1 MGWGDTGI
9 SLAVCLVG
17 RRFAGGGLS
26 GRSRLGFLSLPYV
39 VGIER
44 GFFVIVARGPFFGG
58 DRTDSDRRGL
68 RCFGALASIYW
79 KFIFPFAEMEG
90 RTQSVGVAGLSF
102 DVCGG
107 FGALADRGFH
117 GESHD

>member
-1 MGWGDTGI
+1 MGWDDSGI

-17 RRFAGGGLS
+17 RWFAGGGLS
-26 GRSRLGFLSLPYV
+26 GGSRLGFISLPYV
-39 VGIER
+39 VGFER
-44 GFFVIVARGPFFGG
+44 GVFVIVARGPVFSG

-68 RCFGALASIYW
+68 GCFAALASIYW
-79 KFIFPFAEMEG
+79 KFIFPFAQTEG
-90 RTQSVGVAGLSF
+90 RTQSVGLAGLYF

-107 FGALADRGFH
+107 FGARADGGFH